1 LIKVALEEIT
11 EEEVKNYQHLAALSS
26 DIDNLIN
33 GALNDKDLPTIYTT
47 AKKIDV
53 DDGHSLEF
61 EVYMWQKVISP
72 YMGLLQIPY
81 RIGLKPSNG
90 LIAIELHDT
99 PKNNNEPSLVRYSS
113 QVSTQLS
120 LEDLAQ
126 QEIIIGYL
134 HPLEGSQQIASIVLL
149 TSELNNK
156 GQILRLVDKVE
167 MPITQTP
174 AIEHI
179 VQAPVEDLDA
189 GYAEGQGADIPL
201 HDLLVKKAS
210 EYSFIHPDYILT
222 VNNASKVLGVY
233 RTTIYYFKKKHPEFF
248 NEDGSITLEN
258 LVSLAIANVEYNK
271 KIGIGVKLNRMSDYL
286 ENIAKYDRNLRDADD
301 ISLSQPTPKDM
312 EGYKPPYELTEEQ
325 LNTLVTAGQ
334 VGIAY
339 FKNKRPINQAQFVS
353 KYSSIFTKQGTSK
366 VASLADIIKASEQDP
381 EISYEMIDT
390 LVQIVL
396 GINLHHLLLLK

>member
-72 YMGLLQIPY
+72 YIGLLQIPY

-167 MPITQTP
+167 MPVTQTP

-189 GYAEGQGADIPL
+189 GYAEGQGA
-201 HDLLVKKAS
+201 
-210 EYSFIHPDYILT
+210 
-222 VNNASKVLGVY
+222 VY
-233 RTTIYYFKKKHPEFF
+233 HCMIY
-248 NEDGSITLEN
+248 
-258 LVSLAIANVEYNK
+258 
-271 KIGIGVKLNRMSDYL
+271 
-286 ENIAKYDRNLRDADD
+286 
-301 ISLSQPTPKDM
+301 
-312 EGYKPPYELTEEQ
+312 
-325 LNTLVTAGQ
+325 
-334 VGIAY
+334 
-339 FKNKRPINQAQFVS
+339 
-353 KYSSIFTKQGTSK
+353 
-366 VASLADIIKASEQDP
+366 
-381 EISYEMIDT
+381 
-390 LVQIVL
+390 
-396 GINLHHLLLLK
+396 